1 MEEQGKIA
9 LFTCHEDPN
18 YGSMLQAYALAAAIK
33 SLGHEVEYISYRNY
47 PYQSWPIRAIKAV
60 ARYLGL
66 KKNVHEFSFFDSP
79 EFADTMNA
87 FKRFHRQHI
96 PSSKKIYYSNT
107 IRTIT
112 DHNEYTNYI
121 IGSDQSWSPY
131 LYDSRKP
138 YFLDFAELPKRNA
151 YAPSLGT
158 TNISVEYKQLLK
170 RKLAIFNHL
179 SCREKS
185 NSEMLSSL
193 IGREVKNV
201 LDPTL
206 LLSSEEWN
214 KIATT
219 PKIKGEYV
227 LAYILGEKNTIVK
240 FADDLGNTTGLPVY
254 YIVTRPKHL
263 NHKNILTGIG
273 PDDFVGLVKHAKYVV
288 TDSFHGTLFC
298 IIHKVQFYAFS
309 KQKGDMNNKDNIR
322 ILEFLKTLHLEER
335 FQDDNHATLLGNVN
349 YKETHSILLSMQ
361 KESVAFLKLC
371 VE

>member
-1 MEEQGKIA
+1 MEGQGKIA

-18 YGSMLQAYALAAAIK
+18 YGSMLQAYALVAAIK
-33 SLGHEVEYISYRNY
+33 SFGYEAEYISYRNY
-47 PYQSWPIRAIKAV
+47 PYQSWLIRVIKTIV
-60 ARYLGL
+60 RHLGL
-66 KKNVHEFSFFDSP
+66 KKSVHEFSFFDTP
-79 EFADTMNA
+79 EFADTLNA
-87 FKRFHRQHI
+87 FKRFHRRYI

-112 DHNEYTNYI
+112 EHNEYTNYI

-158 TNISVEYKQLLK
+158 TNISVEYKQLLQQ
-170 RKLAIFNHL
+170 KLSLFNHL
-179 SCREKS
+179 SCRENS

-206 LLSSEEWN
+206 LLSFKEWD

-219 PKIKGEYV
+219 PKINGDYI
-227 LAYILGEKNTIVK
+227 LAYILGEKDTIIK
-240 FADDLGNTTGLPVY
+240 FADNLGNKTSLLVY
-254 YIVTRPKHL
+254 YIVTRPKHK
-263 NHKNILTGIG
+263 NHKNTLTGIG

-298 IIHKVQFYAFS
+298 IIYKVQFYAFS

-322 ILEFLKTLHLEER
+322 ILEFLKTLRLEER
-335 FQDDNHATLLGNVN
+335 FQDDNHAFLLENVN
-349 YKETHSILLSMQ
+349 YEESHHILLSMQ